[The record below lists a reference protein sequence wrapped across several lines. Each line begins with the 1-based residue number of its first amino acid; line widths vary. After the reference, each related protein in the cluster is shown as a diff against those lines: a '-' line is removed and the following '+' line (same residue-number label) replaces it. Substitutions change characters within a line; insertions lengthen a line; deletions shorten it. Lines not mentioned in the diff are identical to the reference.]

1 MVLDK
6 YLCAVKNIVFI
17 IIGILFLTKPI
28 IPVLDYVINYE
39 YISTQLC
46 ENKEKPELKCNGK
59 CHLKKELAK
68 ASEEE
73 KPQSQDKKNQTS
85 EIEVLYFTNVVDYTF
100 SPTFCFLQNNIN
112 SVYLNLYKG
121 VCTNSTFHP
130 PTLFV

>member
-1 MVLDK
+1 MK
-6 YLCAVKNIVFI
+6 KFIFI

-28 IPVLDYVINYE
+28 IPVLDYMVNYE
-39 YISTQLC
+39 YIATQLC
-46 ENKEKPELKCNGK
+46 QNIAKPELKCNGK

-68 ASEEE
+68 VSEEE

-85 EIEVLYFTNVVDYTF
+85 EIEVLYLSKVADFTF
-100 SPTFCFLQNNIN
+100 SPTFCFSQKSLN
-112 SVYLNLYKG
+112 SHYLNLYKR